1 MRIHSNLLNKNF
13 YGKKKEK
20 RLIQIPCGW
29 GKKSN
34 DYKKKK
40 KNLVVWVCDSWVRT
54 EALLRREVSLIL
66 SSSGELL
73 KTIPTRGPFLRVAQ
87 PLFFFFFS
95 IFFPIFSLF
104 IANFIGVLFAFVF
117 GWAETLLSGDSCL
130 YQRSWVR
137 STIAVAFNS
146 AWPACFFLLLF
157 WFFWLLAKHASSPA
171 KSGLGVGKSNQKS
184 PWLCHFL

>member
-1 MRIHSNLLNKNF
+1 MIIR
-13 YGKKKEK
+13 
-20 RLIQIPCGW
+20 
-29 GKKSN
+29 
-34 DYKKKK
+34 KK
-40 KNLVVWVCDSWVRT
+40 KNQVVWVCDSWVRT

-157 WFFWLLAKHASSPA
+157 SFLIFLVIGQIRFVAGEEWLGSGQEQPKKSVAMSLFVTWTTHAT
-171 KSGLGVGKSNQKS
+171 
-184 PWLCHFL
+184 H